1 MSRNLFAGILLVVV
15 TACSS
20 SQPQMPENATTS
32 DLHAAKSFSIPM
44 RSPGAPPQIVHI
56 AYVPS
61 VTRGPGGRFSGTIW
75 ASSNVASVEVRTNLF
90 SINARKKGV
99 GLFSFEAGVYD
110 LPPIFVRPYRLRV
123 IARTTV
129 GVEAEEDLPFR
140 IR

>member
-1 MSRNLFAGILLVVV
+1 MSRNVIAGILLVAVAACTSPVPLPGNV
-15 TACSS
+15 T
-20 SQPQMPENATTS
+20 PS
-32 DLHAAKSFSIPM
+32 DARAAKAFPVPM
-44 RSPGAPPQIVHI
+44 SSPGAPPVIVHI
-56 AYVPS
+56 AYLPS
-61 VTRGPGGRFSGTIW
+61 VTRGPNGRFLGTVW

-99 GLFSFEAGVYD
+99 GLFTFDAGVYD

-123 IARTTV
+123 IARTTE

>member
-1 MSRNLFAGILLVVV
+1 MSRNLIAGILFVAV

-20 SQPQMPENATTS
+20 PLPLPGNVTTS
-32 DLHAAKSFSIPM
+32 DVRAAKSFPIPM
-44 RSPGAPPQIVHI
+44 SAPDASPQIVHV

-61 VTRGPGGRFSGTIW
+61 VTRGPGARFSGTVW
-75 ASSNVASVEVRTNLF
+75 ASSNVASLEVRTNLF
-90 SINARKKGV
+90 SINARKTGV
-99 GLFSFEAGVYD
+99 GIFRFGADVYD

-123 IARTTV
+123 IARTAA